1 VATATPHTWACPSCG
16 RRVPLRSP
24 SCHCGMTRERAEAV
38 QVARAAQIQQ
48 SAEPPV
54 RKRPSIVSARD
65 RQEAVAA
72 MTTDVKLLLAGC
84 ALALVAG
91 LGFMTFGPKPERV
104 PSVLGYVDAPPPP
117 RPAATPEPKPPFK
130 LPWWR

>member
-1 VATATPHTWACPSCG
+1 
-16 RRVPLRSP
+16 
-24 SCHCGMTRERAEAV
+24 MTRERAEAV
-38 QVARAAQIQQ
+38 QVAQAAQIQQ
-48 SAEPPV
+48 LAEPPV
-54 RKRPSIVSARD
+54 RRRPSLASTRD

-84 ALALVAG
+84 AIALVAG
-91 LGFMTFGPKPERV
+91 LGFMAFGPKPAPV
-104 PSVLGYVDAPPPP
+104 PAVLGYVDAPPPP